1 MTTPQSLALSWS
13 PLCWFHQVQHRGCL
27 QLQILSISESQVCS
41 TIKTTIKSHV
51 LGFNSY
57 LKKLKRDIQNLFLSE
72 KNHCLLHTCINM
84 NWLSKNI
91 PFLKFDKADL
101 RAIHIL
107 CWELSQHLTNW
118 AVFFYKVGIE
128 ADVKRR
134 LINIGDIDDKHLGDP
149 ESWSTMSIVYTFNL
163 LKIKVPSKQLKSW
176 GLIMGSEVLI
186 LYTGIYFWQKYSHFQ
201 YLLLPIIIAS
211 DKSAEHVFNQLSM
224 TYTSNWNW

>member
-1 MTTPQSLALSWS
+1 M
-13 PLCWFHQVQHRGCL
+13 
-27 QLQILSISESQVCS
+27 I
-41 TIKTTIKSHV
+41 
-51 LGFNSY
+51 
-57 LKKLKRDIQNLFLSE
+57 
-72 KNHCLLHTCINM
+72 
-84 NWLSKNI
+84 
-91 PFLKFDKADL
+91 KADL
-101 RAIHIL
+101 LAIHIL

-134 LINIGDIDDKHLGDP
+134 FINIGDIDDKHLGDP

-211 DKSAEHVFNQLSM
+211 DKSAEHVFNQLSI
-224 TYTSNWNW
+224 TYIKLELIKSITTKTYLHCKYFILFIIYLPTSCHQS